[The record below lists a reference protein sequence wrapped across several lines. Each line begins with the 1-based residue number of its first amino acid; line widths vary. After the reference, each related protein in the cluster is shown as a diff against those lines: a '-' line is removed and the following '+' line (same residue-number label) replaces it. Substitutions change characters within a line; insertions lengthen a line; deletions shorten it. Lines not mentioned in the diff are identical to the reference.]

1 MSIKMSNI
9 FLLRRLHSLTGVV
22 PVGVFLIVHLY
33 TNFAVVKGADNFNK
47 AVQNLRVTLPG
58 PLLPMAEILL
68 IGLPILF
75 HALLGIY
82 IAHTMRS
89 NVTSYSYA
97 RNWLYFFQR
106 VAGVVLFFFIAA
118 HVATMRFGL
127 FGHLSVDHHVYDPVN
142 TPYTIVRD
150 ALQNPFVLAFY
161 IIGILASAY
170 HLSYGLWSFAIHWG
184 ITVREEAQ
192 KNFQWVCAAVGV
204 GVATLGVVSALTFV
218 K

>member
-1 MSIKMSNI
+1 MSLKMSNI
-9 FLLRRLHSLTGVV
+9 FLLRRLHSLSGVI
-22 PVGVFLIVHLY
+22 PVGAFLLVHLY
-33 TNFAVVKGADNFNK
+33 TNFAVVKGAENFNK

-58 PLLPMAEILL
+58 PLLPMAELFM

-75 HALLGIY
+75 HALLGVY
-82 IAHTMRS
+82 IAYTMR
-89 NVTSYSYA
+89 NNAPTYSYG

-106 VAGVVLFFFIAA
+106 VAGVFLLFFIAA

-127 FGHLSVDHHVYDPVN
+127 FGNMSVDHYVYDPVH
-142 TPYTIVRD
+142 TPYAIVRE

-161 IIGILASAY
+161 IIGIIASAY

-192 KNFQWVCAAVGV
+192 KRFQWVCAVVGV
-204 GVATLGVVSALTFV
+204 GVVTLGVVSALTFI